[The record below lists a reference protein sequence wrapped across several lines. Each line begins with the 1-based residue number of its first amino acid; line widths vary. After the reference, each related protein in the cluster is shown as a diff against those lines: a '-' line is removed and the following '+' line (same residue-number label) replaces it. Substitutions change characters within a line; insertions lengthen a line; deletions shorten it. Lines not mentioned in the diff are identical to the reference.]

1 VFTSLLVLTTFYL
14 IVSIIYFGRKF
25 PMYSH
30 VRDTIS
36 ELGEKGSLLERTV
49 AYKVFLLVGFI
60 LILSA
65 GALYFQDLRT
75 NTQLN
80 LCGLLACV
88 GVGYVIAAF
97 FPCDPG
103 SPLTGSTRQ
112 SIHNF
117 GGVIGYIGGAYFLIK
132 TSLPIFPIL
141 GYLIISCSVA
151 MSFSSLSSWR
161 GFIQRVAR
169 SRIVCRYHFFEHPG
183 PLIKSGATTF
193 SCSAT

>member
-1 VFTSLLVLTTFYL
+1 VISSLLVLTTSYL
-14 IVSIIYFGRKF
+14 IVSIIYFGRKL

-49 AYKVFLLVGFI
+49 AYKVFLLVGFM

-75 NTQLN
+75 DMQLN

-88 GVGYVIAAF
+88 GVGYAIAAF
-97 FPCDPG
+97 YPCDPG

-117 GGVIGYIGGAYFLIK
+117 GGVIEYIGGAYFLIK
-132 TSLPIFPIL
+132 TALPIFPIL

-161 GFIQRVAR
+161 GFIQRVAEVGLFAGIIFL
-169 SRIVCRYHFFEHPG
+169 SIQVLY
-183 PLIKSGATTF
+183 
-193 SCSAT
+193 